1 MLLAL
6 GIATVLSGLCLVFAR
21 PIMKFVCGGGEVL
34 EIAASYY
41 RINAYGFFFQIL
53 TMCITAC
60 FRGIGITKLPMIYN
74 LIGGA
79 VNVVLNYL
87 LIYGKCGLPALRADG
102 AAWATSISKM
112 LIFAIAL
119 GILVFKKTEIRYRKD
134 VSFRLDVAFKKR
146 LLPIGL
152 SAAGEQ
158 VVLQS
163 GALLMAKVVA
173 LLPVA
178 QIAAN
183 QIVANVETFAWAS
196 GGACAVAATSL
207 FGRSIGEGKPEK
219 GRAYLRFII
228 KWAILFAIVEMV
240 VFMALGR
247 PLAALFTSD
256 QSLYPMIMRIL
267 LIAAITLPL
276 IGTHQSVSG
285 ALRSA
290 GDTVAPLVASIIS
303 LWVIRLIPGFFLIKI
318 MGMGIYAYRFL
329 IFADQGV
336 RLLVVAIFY
345 LTGHWRK
352 KLK

>member
-1 MLLAL
+1 M
-6 GIATVLSGLCLVFAR
+6 
-21 PIMKFVCGGGEVL
+21 
-34 EIAASYY
+34 
-41 RINAYGFFFQIL
+41 
-53 TMCITAC
+53 
-60 FRGIGITKLPMIYN
+60 
-74 LIGGA
+74 
-79 VNVVLNYL
+79 
-87 LIYGKCGLPALRADG
+87 
-102 AAWATSISKM
+102 
-112 LIFAIAL
+112 
-119 GILVFKKTEIRYRKD
+119 
-134 VSFRLDVAFKKR
+134 DVAFKKR

-152 SAAGEQ
+152 STAGEQ
-158 VVLQS
+158 AVLQS
-163 GALLMAKVVA
+163 GAILIAKVVA

-178 QIAAN
+178 HIAAN
-183 QIVANVETFAWAS
+183 QIVVNVETFAWAS

-240 VFMALGR
+240 VFTAMGR
-247 PLAALFTSD
+247 PMAALFTND

-267 LIAAITLPL
+267 LISAITLPL

-290 GDTVAPLVASIIS
+290 GDTVAPLVASVIS

-336 RLLVVAIFY
+336 RLLVAAIFY
-345 LTGHWRK
+345 LTGHWKK